1 MPRAPRIYISNCLY
15 YITVKGSV
23 GENIFVDERDTA
35 MYLELLK
42 KYKEQY
48 GFKLFSFAL
57 MPNSLTLLMELKEGE
72 KLSLV
77 MHDLSSSYTKYYN
90 NRYARRGHLFRERFK
105 SVVVEKDPYLVNLVR
120 YIHTSPVR
128 LGFAKTPTEYSFTS
142 NAAFLYDTARTTAQD
157 IAAIA
162 PNLAIDLSSE
172 VHEVMELAAKIF
184 PDKKDYVELIASVT
198 KEEMDGFAKSLTGK
212 TILGSKKF
220 IETIDEELKKR
231 EAEERAKEK
240 KEKMSPLVTLTVFV
254 VIAGVVGA
262 VIYYQRPR
270 KVIVM
275 QEVEKRVLI
284 KDSLEDIDGTEW
296 VAELIPEKGAQTTYP
311 RFDKITF
318 KNGTVFSEYLLNS
331 GFVASNYSTTTL
343 PDGTIVW
350 ETMQRNLNG
359 EIVFLK
365 GEEKDGNMNGAFRK
379 QFVNGSL
386 EGVSFSSPGYYK
398 IKEAK

>member
-1 MPRAPRIYISNCLY
+1 M
-15 YITVKGSV
+15 

-35 MYLELLK
+35 MYLDLLK

-57 MPNSLTLLMELKEGE
+57 MPASLTLLMELTEGE

-105 SVVVEKDPYLVNLVR
+105 SVVVEKDPYLVHLVR

-142 NAAFLYDTARTTAQD
+142 NAAYLYDTATSSTD
-157 IAAIA
+157 DVAAIA
-162 PNLAIDLSSE
+162 PSLAIDLSNE
-172 VHEVMELAAKIF
+172 VREVMDLAAKIF
-184 PDKKDYVELIASVT
+184 PEKKDYAELIASVT
-198 KEEMDGFAKSLTGK
+198 KEEMNAFAKNITGK
-212 TILGSKKF
+212 TILGSRRF
-220 IETIDEELKKR
+220 IETIDEELKKK
-231 EAEERAKEK
+231 EAEDQAQQK
-240 KEKMSPLVTLTVFV
+240 KERLSPLVTLTIFI
-254 VIAGVVGA
+254 VIAGVVAA
-262 VIYYQRPR
+262 VMYYQRPR

-284 KDSLEDIDGTEW
+284 KDSLKDIDGTEW
-296 VAELIPEKGAQTTYP
+296 VAELMPEKGAQTTYP

-318 KNGTVFSEYLLNS
+318 KNGTVFSEYLISS

-386 EGVSFSSPGYYK
+386 EGVSFVSPGYYK

>member
-1 MPRAPRIYISNCLY
+1 
-15 YITVKGSV
+15 
-23 GENIFVDERDTA
+23 